1 MYHVFVCPKCKL
13 NAQLL
18 ERSHKT
24 VTCQRCSAKIQTNS
38 LRFFGS
44 FEDRNEAV
52 KLRSVLQGQLAG
64 SFSGDASTLSLSDE
78 AVQIKEPKKDSEGQ
92 IEEQKKE
99 SEIRIKEPKKGSAV
113 QTKMPKAPKPV
124 DIIHSV
130 LLEKGPMILIDC
142 EYYCEERGV
151 DPETF
156 QKILQKMIEAGI
168 VYRPEKGI
176 VALIS

>member
-1 MYHVFVCPKCKL
+1 MYLVFVCPKCKL

-18 ERSHKT
+18 EPGHKT

-52 KLRSVLQGQLAG
+52 KLRSVLQGQLSG
-64 SFSGDASTLSLSDE
+64 SFSGDTELLSLSDE
-78 AVQIKEPKKDSEGQ
+78 AVS
-92 IEEQKKE
+92 
-99 SEIRIKEPKKGSAV
+99 IKEPKKGSEV

-124 DIIHSV
+124 DIICSV
-130 LLEKGPMILIDC
+130 LSEKGPMILIDC

-156 QKILQKMIEAGI
+156 QKILQKMIEAGVI
-168 VYRPEKGI
+168 FRPEKGI
-176 VALIS
+176 IALVP